1 MSHRN
6 TAGRSDQ
13 DGRRVSFKVRFW
25 KTEVYQGAK
34 RKTYTVRWA
43 VDGHRCREPFI
54 TSTLASSFRAKLVGY
69 ANDGVPF
76 DVESGLPMPMWREQE
91 QRQRD
96 AATPTWYEH
105 CLAYVDK
112 RWPESASKQ
121 RASVADALATVT
133 PVLVRSQSGMPE
145 AKLVRRALYSWSFN
159 TNVRRAGPP
168 PASLAPAIDW
178 VTANS
183 LRVDELADTDLMERA
198 LTALAS
204 KLDGTRAAPNT
215 YRRKRPIFY
224 AALRF
229 AVRRGLL
236 AAHPLTDERIE
247 FKPGRSVVAVDPR
260 TVPNPRQARALLA
273 AVKRVTPSG
282 PPLVAFFGCVYY
294 CAMRPGE
301 VAHLRADDFELPDPD
316 DEDAWG
322 TVYADKSAPTAGS
335 AWTNNGRTRE
345 AGPLKH
351 RPKGT
356 VRPIPVPPPMVRLVR
371 EHIAEHAPR
380 PGGRLFRS
388 ARGGEL
394 SESLYNRVWKQART
408 AALTKAQAASSLA
421 ARPYDLRHACVSTW
435 LAAGI
440 DPARIAEWAGHSVEV
455 LLRTYTHC
463 LDGGGD
469 EGRARITRLLDGG

>member
-1 MSHRN
+1 MSHRD

-25 KTEVYQGAK
+25 KTEVYQGVK

-43 VDGHRCREPFI
+43 VDDHRCREPFI
-54 TSTLASSFRAKLVGY
+54 TSTLANSFRAKLVGY

-76 DVESGLPMPMWREQE
+76 DVETGLPMPMWREQV
-91 QRQRD
+91 QRQQE

-105 CLAYVDK
+105 AMAYVDK
-112 RWPESASKQ
+112 RWAESASKQ

-133 PVLVRSQSGMPE
+133 PVLVRSRVGMPS

-159 TNVRRAGPP
+159 TNLRRAGPP
-168 PASLAPAIDW
+168 PASLVAAIEW
-178 VTANS
+178 VAANA
-183 LRVDELADTDLMERA
+183 LRVDELANTDLMERA
-198 LTALAS
+198 LTALAT
-204 KLDGTRAAPNT
+204 KLDGSRAAPNT

-236 AAHPLTDERIE
+236 ATHPLTDENIE
-247 FKPGRSVVAVDPR
+247 FKPGRSVAAVDPR

-273 AVKRVTPSG
+273 AVEQVTPSG
-282 PPLVAFFGCVYY
+282 PALVAFFGCIYY

-301 VAHLRADDFELPDPD
+301 VVHLRTDDFELPDPD
-316 DEDAWG
+316 EQDAWG
-322 TVYADKSAPTAGS
+322 TVYADKSAPSSGS
-335 AWTNNGRTRE
+335 AWTNNGKSRE
-345 AGPLKH
+345 VGPLKH
-351 RPKGT
+351 RPEGT
-356 VRPIPVPPPMVRLVR
+356 VRPVPVPPPMVRIIR
-371 EHIAEHAPR
+371 EHIDNHTAGPHC
-380 PGGRLFRS
+380 RLFRS
-388 ARGGEL
+388 PRGGEL
-394 SESLYNRVWKQART
+394 SDSLYGRVWQQARES
-408 AALTKAQAASSLA
+408 ALTKAQTSSSLA

-440 DPARIAEWAGHSVEV
+440 DPARVAEWAGHSVEV